1 MGLGKTIQTIS
12 LICYLIETK
21 GNYGPH
27 LVVVPLSTLG
37 NWASEFDH
45 WAPSVLR
52 VVYAGNP
59 ARRKQLYQS
68 EIAPGKFNVLLTT
81 YEYVMKDKNWLS
93 KMCWN
98 YIIVDKGHCMEK
110 LVQIIGNYYKAH
122 HRLLLTETP
131 LQVGLS
137 PTIICL

>member
-1 MGLGKTIQTIS
+1 MIA

-21 GNYGPH
+21 GNNGPY

-37 NWASEFDH
+37 NWVSEFDH

-52 VVYAGNP
+52 VVYTGNP

-81 YEYVMKDKNWLS
+81 YEYVMKDKNWLG

-98 YIIVDKGHCMEK
+98 YIIVDKCHCMKNHACK
-110 LVQIIGNYYKAH
+110 LVQIFGNYYKAH
-122 HRLLLTETP
+122 HRILLTGTP
-131 LQVGLS
+131 LQV
-137 PTIICL
+137 CLQPFYAFD